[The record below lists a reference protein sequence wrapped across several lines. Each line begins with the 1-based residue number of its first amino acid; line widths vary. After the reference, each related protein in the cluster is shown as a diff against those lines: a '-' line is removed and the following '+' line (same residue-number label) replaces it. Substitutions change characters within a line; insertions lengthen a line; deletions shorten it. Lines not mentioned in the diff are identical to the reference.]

1 MLTEVSSRDSTS
13 LFLRVDLRTSIGQ
26 VNVRSQRRD
35 LALPNIRSITR
46 QLVTV
51 LDLFELVGVVRG
63 DVKPENV
70 MIVNHHKQPIQVKLV
85 EYSVLVLVVQ
95 LRLF

>member
-13 LFLRVDLRTSIGQ
+13 LFLRVDLRMSIGQ

-51 LDLFELVGVVRG
+51 LDLFELVGVVCG